1 MGRLKI
7 GGRLTVVSLVALAG
21 LALVLVLSLVRID
34 SVMRSD
40 IADRTQKVVEI
51 AHSTAAHYYELERSG
66 QMTRKE
72 AQTAALNAIR
82 SMRYDET
89 EYFWV
94 NDMGPN
100 MVMHPIKPEL
110 DGKDLS
116 ENADADGK
124 YLFREMVDVV
134 KESGS
139 GFVDYKWPK
148 PGFEEAQPKIS
159 FVKGFAPWG
168 WVIGSGVY
176 VDDIQAAVTKV
187 AMEIGTLALVIAL
200 LVGGCNLFL
209 SRSITRP
216 IAAIT
221 TRMRGLAEGDTS
233 TSIPGIDRGDEVGEM
248 ARGLRV
254 FRDAAVAKN
263 EAEAAKAQADAQQKF
278 VVDELSQGLSKVA
291 DGDLTTRIDVE
302 FPPAYATLKNNFN
315 TAIGA
320 LRELIGSFS
329 AATLAIRTGSSEIA
343 QASED
348 LAQRTESNAASLEE
362 TSAAIAQM
370 ETRLRTTAE
379 AASRTA
385 DQTVEATQLV
395 KVGRATAEKAVGAMN
410 RVSGGAEGIDSVIEG
425 LDKIAFQTRV
435 LAMNAAVEA
444 GRAGEAGRGF
454 AVVADLVS
462 ALAMRSEEEAKR
474 ARDELTTTQADIS
487 TAVETVR
494 SVDEALENI
503 IGSVEQVHTLIGT
516 VVEDNRAQS
525 MTIGEITTAMGSM
538 DQATQQNAAMVEE
551 TSAAAR
557 NLALE
562 VAHLSEGAAQFKTDQ
577 ASASASV
584 SRTRSRSAAT
594 SQPSSLAA

>member
-7 GGRLTVVSLVALAG
+7 GGRLNVVSLVALAG

-94 NDMGPN
+94 NDMHPN

-110 DGKDLS
+110 DGTDLS

-134 KESGS
+134 KENGS

-221 TRMRGLAEGDTS
+221 ARMRGLAEGDTS

-263 EAEAAKAQADAQQKF
+263 EAEAAKAEADAQQKF

-302 FPPAYATLKNNFN
+302 FPAAYATLKNNFN

-562 VAHLSEGAAQFKTDQ
+562 VAHLSEGAAQFKTDEG
-577 ASASASV
+577 SAPASV
-584 SRTRSRSAAT
+584 SRTHSRSAAT

>member
-7 GGRLTVVSLVALAG
+7 GGRLNVVSLVALAG

-51 AHSTAAHYYELERSG
+51 AHSTAAHYHELERSG

-72 AQTAALNAIR
+72 AQAAALNAIR
-82 SMRYDET
+82 SMRYGET

-94 NDMGPN
+94 NDMAPN

-110 DGKDLS
+110 DGTDVS
-116 ENADADGK
+116 GNADADGK
-124 YLFREMVDVV
+124 YIFREMVSVV
-134 KESGS
+134 KENGS

-159 FVKGFAPWG
+159 FVQGFAPWG

-187 AMEIGTLALVIAL
+187 AVEIGTLALVIAL
-200 LVGGCNLFL
+200 LVGGFNLFL

-216 IAAIT
+216 ISAVT
-221 TRMRGLAEGDTS
+221 TRMRGLAEGDTN
-233 TSIPGIDRGDEVGEM
+233 TSIPGIDRADEVGEM

-263 EAEAAKAQADAQQKF
+263 EAEAAKAEADAQQKF
-278 VVDELSQGLSKVA
+278 VVEELSQRLSKVA
-291 DGDLTTRIDVE
+291 DGDLTTQIDVE
-302 FPPAYATLKNNFN
+302 FPSAYATLKNNFN
-315 TAIGA
+315 RAIGE

-329 AATLAIRTGSSEIA
+329 AATLAIRTGSNEIA

-385 DQTVEATQLV
+385 EQTVEATQLV
-395 KVGRATAEKAVGAMN
+395 NVGRATAEKAVGAMN

-474 ARDELTTTQADIS
+474 AREQLTTTQADIS

-494 SVDEALENI
+494 GVDEALENI
-503 IGSVEQVHTLIGT
+503 IGSVQQVNELVGT

-525 MTIGEITTAMGSM
+525 LTIGEITTAMGSM
-538 DQATQQNAAMVEE
+538 DQSTQQNAAMVEE

-562 VAHLSEGAAQFKTDQ
+562 VVHLSEGAAQFKTDHG
-577 ASASASV
+577 SASAPV
-584 SRTRSRSAAT
+584 SRSGSRGAAT
-594 SQPSSLAA
+594 SQPPSIAA